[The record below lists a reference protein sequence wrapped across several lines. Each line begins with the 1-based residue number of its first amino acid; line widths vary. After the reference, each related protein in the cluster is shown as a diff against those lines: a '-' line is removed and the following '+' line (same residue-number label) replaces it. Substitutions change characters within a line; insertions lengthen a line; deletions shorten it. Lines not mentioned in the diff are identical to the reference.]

1 LLVLVRYQDAAA
13 LRDVT
18 VGHIRD
24 TEESGYAL
32 KHLCRAIPVAAPHGH
47 GAADDRCGVSR

>member
-1 LLVLVRYQDAAA
+1 MDAGLPRQARGRMRGGWMLLVLVRYQDAAA

-24 TEESGYAL
+24 TR
-32 KHLCRAIPVAAPHGH
+32 KNRAT
-47 GAADDRCGVSR
+47 R